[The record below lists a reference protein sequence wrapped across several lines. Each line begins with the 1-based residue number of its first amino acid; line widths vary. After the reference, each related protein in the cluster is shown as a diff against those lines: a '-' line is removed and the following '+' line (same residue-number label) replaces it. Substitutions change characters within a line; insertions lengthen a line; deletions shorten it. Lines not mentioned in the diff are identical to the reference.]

1 MGESSGGQQLPD
13 VDVRSPDRSVRIA
26 VTLNGDI
33 GVELANL
40 HQHNEQS
47 LARQVAAAARVALA
61 ATQQA
66 RSRGSDAKPAARWIG
81 WPTA

>member
-1 MGESSGGQQLPD
+1 MGDPGGDRRPD

-26 VTLNGDI
+26 VNLNGDI
-33 GVELANL
+33 GVELTDL
-40 HQHNEQS
+40 HRHNEQS

-66 RSRGSDAKPAARWIG
+66 RGRGGDAEPVDEDRRWRR
-81 WPTA
+81 